1 MTLRHRPV
9 WPLALLLLGAGG
21 NALAQVPEDGLT
33 WRAGYALQR
42 DDNLFRL
49 PDGVDPRAVLGS
61 DSAAETVTVRSLGLA
76 YAKSW
81 SLQRVEIDLG
91 LVDYRYRTYRS
102 LDLTAKNY
110 DLAWRWAVTPRLR
123 GSLTAS
129 RDETVNAFDNASR
142 PDQGNRRLTRREAF
156 DAAYELDGAWRL
168 VAGAGRTRNINQQPQ
183 RGEDSEVSRSAD
195 IGLRH
200 EAGSGSTA
208 TLRLRHGTG
217 RTLGEGRAPASLRD
231 DAFSQDEALLELNWV
246 LTGKL
251 STQLSVARV
260 RRQHDTVSLRDY
272 SGTNASVAMN
282 WRPTAKTQLSLR
294 GASQL
299 SSYQTNTA
307 SVARTDTVGLDAMW
321 QIGSR
326 TSLTASLAESR
337 RRYLQPLPGQS
348 LDSERERT
356 RNASLGIRWAITPH
370 VSLDGSLQRT
380 RRSGNQPNLN
390 FASTQAYVGVG
401 ASF

>member
-1 MTLRHRPV
+1 MARRH
-9 WPLALLLLGAGG
+9 WPWWPMALLLGAGG
-21 NALAQVPEDGLT
+21 HALAQAPEDGLQ
-33 WRAGYALQR
+33 WRGGYALQR

-49 PDGVDPRAVLGS
+49 PDGVDPRAALGTA
-61 DSAAETVTVRSLGLA
+61 SAGETVAVRSLGLA
-76 YAKSW
+76 YAKTM

-91 LVDYRYRTYRS
+91 LVDYRYRTHPS

-129 RDETVNAFDNASR
+129 RDESVNAFDNASR
-142 PDQGNRRLTRREAF
+142 PDQGNRRLTRREAV
-156 DAAYELDGAWRL
+156 DAAYEIDGVWRL
-168 VAGAGRTRNINQQPQ
+168 VAGAGRTRNVNQQPQ
-183 RGEDSEVSRSAD
+183 RGEDSEVSRSVD

-246 LTGKL
+246 LTGQL
-251 STQLSVARV
+251 STQLGLARV

-272 SGTNASVAMN
+272 SGTNASVALS
-282 WRPTAKTQLSLR
+282 WRPTAKTQLALR

-299 SSYQTNTA
+299 ASYQTGTA
-307 SVARTDTVGLDAMW
+307 SVARTDTLGLDATW
-321 QIGSR
+321 QLAAR
-326 TSLTASLAESR
+326 TSLKASVAESR
-337 RRYLQPLPGQS
+337 RRYLQPLPGQA

-356 RNASLGIRWAITPH
+356 RNASLGVHWAITPH
-370 VSLDGSLQRT
+370 VALDGSLQRT
-380 RRSGNQPNLN
+380 RRSANTPTLN
-390 FASTQAYVGVG
+390 FASTQVYVGVG